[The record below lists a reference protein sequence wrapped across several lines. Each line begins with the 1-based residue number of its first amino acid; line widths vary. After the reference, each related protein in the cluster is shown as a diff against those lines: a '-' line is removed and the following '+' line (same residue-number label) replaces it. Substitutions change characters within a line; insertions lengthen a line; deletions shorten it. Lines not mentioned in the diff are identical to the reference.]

1 MIAFLFP
8 GQGSQAVGM
17 GRGFYDASPAARA
30 IFDEANDAL
39 GFDLA
44 RLAFDG
50 PEAELA
56 LPANPQPAVLTVSV
70 AAAAVAAERGM
81 APALASG
88 HSLGEYSA
96 LVVAGAL
103 AFPDAVRIVRSR
115 GEFMQDAVPVGTGA
129 MAAIMG
135 LELAQVEVLCAET
148 ARGEVV
154 EVANVNSPQ
163 QIVIAGH
170 RAAVE
175 RAVALAA
182 DRGGKKSVMLPV
194 SAPFHCALMRPAA
207 ERLATMLADVTIL
220 EPKIPVVRNVD
231 GGISRT
237 GAEVKDALL
246 RQVASPVRWTACVQ
260 RLAAAGATTFVE
272 VGPGRVLS
280 ALVKRIVEGARGE
293 DCDRLVDTAK
303 QRFGRLDVLVNN
315 AGITRDGLL
324 VRMKDDDWDRVME
337 TNLRGAFLMTR
348 AAAKVMMRQKAG
360 RIINIASVAGAMGNP
375 GQANYSA
382 AKAGLIG
389 LTKSTAR
396 ELAHWSILVNAVAP
410 GPIETDMSA
419 AIPEAAREALLAQ
432 VPLGRIGTAR
442 EVAEVVRFLA
452 GDGAAYITG
461 QVLHVN
467 GGLYI

>member
-1 MIAFLFP
+1 EAGKYRRVLCIGAETLSRITDFTDRGTCVLLADAAGAAVLEATEDGSGFLDGDLYSD
-8 GQGSQAVGM
+8 GQYWDLLYMPAGGSRMPATAETVAQRQHYAKMKGSEVFKVAVRMFVESTSALLDRHGVKAQDVDIFIPHQANL
-17 GRGFYDASPAARA
+17 RIIEA
-30 IFDEANDAL
+30 ANDAL

-56 LPANPQPAVLTVSV
+56 LTANTQPAVLTVSV
-70 AAAAVAAERGM
+70 AAAAVAAERGL

-182 DRGGKKSVMLPV
+182 
-194 SAPFHCALMRPAA
+194 
-207 ERLATMLADVTIL
+207 
-220 EPKIPVVRNVD
+220 
-231 GGISRT
+231 
-237 GAEVKDALL
+237 
-246 RQVASPVRWTACVQ
+246 
-260 RLAAAGATTFVE
+260 
-272 VGPGRVLS
+272 GRVLS
-280 ALVKRIVEGARGE
+280 ALVKRIVEGARGVAIE
-293 DCDRLVDTAK
+293 DPT
-303 QRFGRLDVLVNN
+303 GLD
-315 AGITRDGLL
+315 
-324 VRMKDDDWDRVME
+324 
-337 TNLRGAFLMTR
+337 
-348 AAAKVMMRQKAG
+348 KAL
-360 RIINIASVAGAMGNP
+360 
-375 GQANYSA
+375 SA
-382 AKAGLIG
+382 AG
-389 LTKSTAR
+389 TTA
-396 ELAHWSILVNAVAP
+396 
-410 GPIETDMSA
+410 
-419 AIPEAAREALLAQ
+419 
-432 VPLGRIGTAR
+432 
-442 EVAEVVRFLA
+442 
-452 GDGAAYITG
+452 
-461 QVLHVN
+461 
-467 GGLYI
+467 